1 VSGAL
6 FFAFSL
12 LSLHFFVQVAHA
24 HNAFTSPSPYTH
36 SLTHTH
42 THTSTCLHSY
52 KLGNVFKKAKGPI
65 LRFDY
70 SDDSTFIQ
78 LNDESGQLLFCDAT
92 TGMQIPSAN
101 ELRDL
106 DWPGAAC
113 AMAYPMRGLWP
124 ARADAS
130 GPRAIGAISGV
141 AVSSKVSDD
150 QLDAAA
156 PQRQLVARCD
166 PDGLVTV
173 FRYPCT
179 SVGAV
184 GVSYAAH
191 ATDCAAARWAGDG
204 FPARSVTGAG
214 GGKKD
219 GMGGEAKSES
229 EAAEIAGALAN
240 APKGIPGDRYLLTLG
255 GRDRCL
261 MRWDRSYVDPDKDA
275 IPYEAKQTDGS
286 LVDMATSLAFNTKGA
301 RRNMA
306 EGDAAVMRDRAIAE
320 SKEQLK
326 RTFMGSLVD
335 PSDPQPHDP
344 LAPQLTLELEHVYGY
359 SCQETG
365 RDNLFYGGSVSG
377 TRIIYPAGKVGVVY
391 KKDGNSQQFYFG
403 HDDDITCMDV
413 DMPSGRFACTGQR
426 GSEPCV
432 KMWNIDTATE
442 IMKMPRAHRGA
453 IIDVKF
459 NRTGTRICSVGMGNE
474 FDPSYTLAVYCASS
488 RAAVGADWAG
498 GTALLM
504 ATQKCGVEAIMVAHW
519 IDRVA
524 SSNAFDIFI
533 GRQKSVQFW
542 RQEDPK
548 TLTSTKGIFDRAARV
563 QPQCA
568 AACIGDA
575 LVTGCANGQLY
586 VWAGSK
592 VRRVVPAHRGMVCSM
607 QVVGPG
613 GEKMVTGSRDG
624 TVKIWDRALEIVR
637 TFDMKQMA
645 SQQCVRPYVRAVCM
659 DRTMERIV
667 VGLAS
672 SDIYEICYASGSA
685 TLLSRGHFEGEVWGL
700 APHPTD
706 PDKVATSGDDNTVRI
721 WNSSLHELE
730 QVANVDAPCRA
741 IEWSPQGDLIGLGT
755 GTGAVDEGD
764 GAEEKSGAIVLL
776 NAESMEIVHEGR
788 DSREWIRFAR
798 FSPDGKL
805 FLVGSE
811 DHEMLVY
818 DIAKGFKLK
827 SKCQKHSGG
836 VMAADFSKCSTWI
849 RSNCVNNELHFF
861 RANSGELNAGGG
873 MFLGG
878 PFFEICFWVLY
889 NIFYISHRIFP
900 LIFLPLSYSC
910 RPQGRRMELVHDAHA
925 LGHAGHVA
933 RERSPQRER
942 GCDVAGRPPCRDR

>member
-1 VSGAL
+1 
-6 FFAFSL
+6 
-12 LSLHFFVQVAHA
+12 
-24 HNAFTSPSPYTH
+24 
-36 SLTHTH
+36 
-42 THTSTCLHSY
+42 
-52 KLGNVFKKAKGPI
+52 
-65 LRFDY
+65 
-70 SDDSTFIQ
+70 
-78 LNDESGQLLFCDAT
+78 
-92 TGMQIPSAN
+92 
-101 ELRDL
+101 
-106 DWPGAAC
+106 
-113 AMAYPMRGLWP
+113 
-124 ARADAS
+124 
-130 GPRAIGAISGV
+130 
-141 AVSSKVSDD
+141 
-150 QLDAAA
+150 
-156 PQRQLVARCD
+156 
-166 PDGLVTV
+166 
-173 FRYPCT
+173 
-179 SVGAV
+179 
-184 GVSYAAH
+184 
-191 ATDCAAARWAGDG
+191 
-204 FPARSVTGAG
+204 
-214 GGKKD
+214 
-219 GMGGEAKSES
+219 
-229 EAAEIAGALAN
+229 
-240 APKGIPGDRYLLTLG
+240 
-255 GRDRCL
+255 
-261 MRWDRSYVDPDKDA
+261 
-275 IPYEAKQTDGS
+275 
-286 LVDMATSLAFNTKGA
+286 
-301 RRNMA
+301 
-306 EGDAAVMRDRAIAE
+306 
-320 SKEQLK
+320 
-326 RTFMGSLVD
+326 
-335 PSDPQPHDP
+335 
-344 LAPQLTLELEHVYGY
+344 
-359 SCQETG
+359 
-365 RDNLFYGGSVSG
+365 
-377 TRIIYPAGKVGVVY
+377 
-391 KKDGNSQQFYFG
+391 
-403 HDDDITCMDV
+403 
-413 DMPSGRFACTGQR
+413 
-426 GSEPCV
+426 
-432 KMWNIDTATE
+432 
-442 IMKMPRAHRGA
+442 
-453 IIDVKF
+453 
-459 NRTGTRICSVGMGNE
+459 
-474 FDPSYTLAVYCASS
+474 
-488 RAAVGADWAG
+488 
-498 GTALLM
+498 
-504 ATQKCGVEAIMVAHW
+504 MVAHW

>member
-1 VSGAL
+1 
-6 FFAFSL
+6 
-12 LSLHFFVQVAHA
+12 
-24 HNAFTSPSPYTH
+24 
-36 SLTHTH
+36 
-42 THTSTCLHSY
+42 
-52 KLGNVFKKAKGPI
+52 
-65 LRFDY
+65 
-70 SDDSTFIQ
+70 
-78 LNDESGQLLFCDAT
+78 
-92 TGMQIPSAN
+92 
-101 ELRDL
+101 
-106 DWPGAAC
+106 
-113 AMAYPMRGLWP
+113 
-124 ARADAS
+124 
-130 GPRAIGAISGV
+130 
-141 AVSSKVSDD
+141 
-150 QLDAAA
+150 
-156 PQRQLVARCD
+156 
-166 PDGLVTV
+166 
-173 FRYPCT
+173 
-179 SVGAV
+179 
-184 GVSYAAH
+184 
-191 ATDCAAARWAGDG
+191 
-204 FPARSVTGAG
+204 
-214 GGKKD
+214 
-219 GMGGEAKSES
+219 
-229 EAAEIAGALAN
+229 
-240 APKGIPGDRYLLTLG
+240 
-255 GRDRCL
+255 
-261 MRWDRSYVDPDKDA
+261 
-275 IPYEAKQTDGS
+275 
-286 LVDMATSLAFNTKGA
+286 
-301 RRNMA
+301 
-306 EGDAAVMRDRAIAE
+306 
-320 SKEQLK
+320 
-326 RTFMGSLVD
+326 
-335 PSDPQPHDP
+335 
-344 LAPQLTLELEHVYGY
+344 
-359 SCQETG
+359 
-365 RDNLFYGGSVSG
+365 
-377 TRIIYPAGKVGVVY
+377 
-391 KKDGNSQQFYFG
+391 
-403 HDDDITCMDV
+403 
-413 DMPSGRFACTGQR
+413 
-426 GSEPCV
+426 
-432 KMWNIDTATE
+432 
-442 IMKMPRAHRGA
+442 
-453 IIDVKF
+453 
-459 NRTGTRICSVGMGNE
+459 
-474 FDPSYTLAVYCASS
+474 
-488 RAAVGADWAG
+488 
-498 GTALLM
+498 
-504 ATQKCGVEAIMVAHW
+504 
-519 IDRVA
+519 
-524 SSNAFDIFI
+524 
-533 GRQKSVQFW
+533 
-542 RQEDPK
+542 
-548 TLTSTKGIFDRAARV
+548 
-563 QPQCA
+563 
-568 AACIGDA
+568 
-575 LVTGCANGQLY
+575 
-586 VWAGSK
+586 
-592 VRRVVPAHRGMVCSM
+592 
-607 QVVGPG
+607 
-613 GEKMVTGSRDG
+613 
-624 TVKIWDRALEIVR
+624 
-637 TFDMKQMA
+637 MKQMA